1 MLETIISSIGVFVST
16 SIDYLLILTI
26 LFGQSHVKN
35 KRFHIYL
42 GQYIGTGILVL
53 VSLLIAY
60 AVNFLPKDW
69 MIGLLGLIPIYL
81 GIKFA
86 LLGEGD
92 EDEKEDESKEVMEKL
107 EASKSRKLFLTVALL
122 TIASGGDN
130 LGVYIPFFASL
141 DWVNILVS
149 LIIFAIGIIGLC
161 ELSSFISKI
170 PFISETIE
178 KYERIIVPLVFIP
191 LGIFIM
197 YNNNVFKV
205 LYSLF
210 V

>member
-26 LFGQSHVKN
+26 LFAQSHVKN

-42 GQYIGTGILVL
+42 GQYLGTGILVM

-60 AVNFLPKDW
+60 AINFLPKDW

-81 GIKFA
+81 GLRFVIY
-86 LLGEGD
+86 GEGD
-92 EDEKEDESKEVMEKL
+92 EDEEDESKEVMEKIDR
-107 EASKSRKLFLTVALL
+107 SKSRNLFTTVALL

-141 DWVNILVS
+141 DWASILVS
-149 LIIFAIGIIGLC
+149 LIIFAIGIVVLC
-161 ELSSFISKI
+161 ELSRSIAKI

-178 KYERIIVPLVFIP
+178 KYEKIIVPLVFIP

-197 YNNNVFKV
+197 YNNNVFTA
-205 LYSLF
+205 LF
-210 V
+210 ELIR

>member
-60 AVNFLPKDW
+60 AVNFLLKDW

-81 GIKFA
+81 GMKFA

-92 EDEKEDESKEVMEKL
+92 EDEEEDESKEVMEKL
-107 EASKSRKLFLTVALL
+107 EANKSRKLFLTVALL

-141 DWVNILVS
+141 DWANILVS
-149 LIIFAIGIIGLC
+149 LIIFAIGIVALC
-161 ELSSFISKI
+161 ELSRSISKI

-178 KYERIIVPLVFIP
+178 KHERIIVPLVFIP